1 MVNKTAEIVCRY
13 ALFCH
18 FCILYNIVLFRYFFE
33 WRIFMEYKDI
43 DKDVE
48 GLIVRLSRRLSAED
62 VERISDAYQL
72 AREAHKEQKRKS
84 GEPYIMHPV
93 AVAKIVAEELR
104 LGANPII
111 AAFLHDVVEDT
122 SYTIEDIKER
132 FGDDVAFLVDV
143 VTKKKKK
150 SSATSSSQIDN
161 YKQMLNSLHYD
172 IRALLIKLSDRL
184 HNMRTLSSMR
194 PDKQMKIA
202 GETDY
207 FYAPLAHRLGLY
219 YIKRE
224 MENLSFRYRCPRDYA
239 YIDAGLAADFKEREA
254 GLRAF
259 MAEIERLLENN
270 DIFMAR
276 TEIYSRGPYSA
287 WRKMHSTGCDFKH
300 VEGKYYIRIIYP
312 NTHDYSEKDMSLK
325 IYSILTDR
333 FKEKPGSVAN
343 FIDSPKE
350 NGYQSYHVK
359 LLTPQGTWEEVH
371 ISSER
376 MIRKSQFGCI
386 AESTETNIT
395 NWLEKF
401 KHVLQEMATRGKE
414 VEYMDG
420 VTSSFYN
427 DDIIAYTPEGRG
439 VILPKGATALDFAFE
454 IHSEVGLHAQ
464 YARINGLLSSVK
476 TELERGD
483 VVLIGCDDNIHPK
496 RDWLDHVSTFKAK
509 SHISS
514 YLNKQRKL
522 QYVRCD
528 SCRPLPGDEVIGFKN
543 PDGSVSIHRRDCK
556 VAIRLASQRGDD
568 IVPVDFEED
577 RDFLYPVRIDI
588 RAIDRYHL
596 LVDLIDCITNRLQL
610 SLTHIVT
617 KEKDEIVDCS
627 MEFQVHSSAEMQEA
641 ITGISQ
647 INGVD
652 EVKQRIEY

>member
-1 MVNKTAEIVCRY
+1 MD
-13 ALFCH
+13 
-18 FCILYNIVLFRYFFE
+18 
-33 WRIFMEYKDI
+33 YKDI
-43 DKDVE
+43 DKEVE
-48 GLIVRLSRRLSAED
+48 GLLVRLSRRFSAED
-62 VERISDAYQL
+62 IKRIGEAYQL
-72 AREAHKEQKRKS
+72 AREAHKEQRRKS

-122 SYTIEDIKER
+122 PYTIEDIREL

-150 SSATSSSQIDN
+150 GTPTSSSQIDN

-184 HNMRTLSSMR
+184 HNMRTLNSMR

-239 YIDAGLAADFKEREA
+239 YIEEQLEKDFKERES
-254 GLRAF
+254 GLREF
-259 MAEIERLLENN
+259 MAEIERLLANN
-270 DIFMAR
+270 DILMAR
-276 TEIYSRGPYSA
+276 TEVYSRGPYSA
-287 WRKMHSTGCDFKH
+287 WRKMHSSGCDFKH

-386 AESTETNIT
+386 AESTETTIT

-427 DDIIAYTPEGRG
+427 DDIMAYTPDGKG
-439 VILPKGATALDFAFE
+439 IILPSGATALDFAFE
-454 IHSEVGLHAQ
+454 IHSELGLHAQ
-464 YARINGLLSSVK
+464 YARINGQLSSVK
-476 TELERGD
+476 TQLQRGD
-483 VVLIGCDDNIHPK
+483 VVEIGSNENSAPK
-496 RDWLDHVSTFKAK
+496 PDWLNHVSTFKAK
-509 SHISS
+509 TRISA
-514 YLNKQRKL
+514 YLNKQPKL
-522 QYVRCD
+522 QYDRCE

-543 PDGSVSIHRRDCK
+543 PDGTVSIHRRDCK
-556 VAIRLASQRGDD
+556 SAIRLASQRGDD
-568 IVPVDFEED
+568 IIAVNFEED
-577 RDFLYPVRIDI
+577 KEFLYPVKIDI
-588 RAIDRYHL
+588 VAIDRFHL
-596 LVDLIDCITNRLQL
+596 LVDLVDCITNKLRLCL
-610 SLTHIVT
+610 NRIRTEST
-617 KEKDEIVDCS
+617 DEIGFCS
-627 MEFQVHSSAEMQEA
+627 MEFGVHSSAELQEV
-641 ITGISQ
+641 INSISC
-647 INGVD
+647 IDGVE
-652 EVKQRIEY
+652 EVKQSIEY

>member
-1 MVNKTAEIVCRY
+1 
-13 ALFCH
+13 
-18 FCILYNIVLFRYFFE
+18 
-33 WRIFMEYKDI
+33 MEYQKI
-43 DKDVE
+43 DAEVE
-48 GLIVRLSRRLSAED
+48 QLLVRLARRFSAED
-62 VERISDAYQL
+62 IERIESAYQL
-72 AREAHKEQKRKS
+72 AREAHKEQRRKS

-104 LGANPII
+104 LGPNPII

-122 SYTIEDIKER
+122 PYTNEDIRER

-143 VTKKKKK
+143 VTKKKRK
-150 SSATSSSQIDN
+150 STAASSSQIDN

-239 YIDAGLAADFKEREA
+239 YIEEQLQRDLKEREP
-254 GLRAF
+254 GLKAF
-259 MAEIERLLENN
+259 MFEIERLLENN
-270 DIFMAR
+270 DILMAR
-276 TEIYSRGPYSA
+276 TEVYSRGPYSA
-287 WRKMHSTGCDFKH
+287 WRKMHATGCDFKH

-312 NTHDYSEKDMSLK
+312 NTHEYSEKDMSLK

-427 DDIIAYTPEGRG
+427 DDIIAYSPDGKG

-454 IHSEVGLHAQ
+454 IHSELGLHAQ
-464 YARINGLLSSVK
+464 YARINGNLSSVK

-483 VVLIGCDDNIHPK
+483 VVEIGSNPSVTPQP
-496 RDWLDHVSTFKAK
+496 DWMHHVSTFKAK
-509 SHISS
+509 SHINSF
-514 YLNKQRKL
+514 LNKQRKL
-522 QYVRCD
+522 QYVRCEQ
-528 SCRPLPGDEVIGFKN
+528 CRPLPGDEVIGFKDT
-543 PDGSVSIHRRDCK
+543 DGTITLHRRDCK

-568 IVPVDFEED
+568 IVAVPFDED
-577 RDFLYPVRIDI
+577 KDFLYPVKIEVI
-588 RAIDRYHL
+588 AIDRFHL
-596 LVDLIDCITNRLQL
+596 LVDLIECITNRLQL
-610 SLTHIVT
+610 SLTRT
-617 KEKDEIVDCS
+617 FTETKDELVTCS
-627 MEFQVHSSAEMQEA
+627 LEFKVHSSAELQEA
-641 ITGISQ
+641 ISNISQ
-647 INGVD
+647 IESVE
-652 EVKQRIEY
+652 EVKQCLEK

>member
-1 MVNKTAEIVCRY
+1 
-13 ALFCH
+13 
-18 FCILYNIVLFRYFFE
+18 
-33 WRIFMEYKDI
+33 MEYQKI
-43 DKDVE
+43 DNEVRE
-48 GLIVRLSRRLSAED
+48 LLTRLSRRLSAED
-62 VERISDAYQL
+62 VERIEQAYSL
-72 AREAHKEQKRKS
+72 ARDAHMEQKRKS

-122 SYTIEDIKER
+122 PYTIEDIRER

-150 SSATSSSQIDN
+150 PALSPAGSSSQIDN

-239 YIDAGLAADFKEREA
+239 YIDECLAKELKEREA
-254 GLRAF
+254 GLKSF
-259 MAEIERLLENN
+259 MFEIERLLENN

-276 TEIYSRGPYSA
+276 TEVYSRGPYSA

-312 NTHDYSEKDMSLK
+312 NTHEYSEKDMSLK

-350 NGYQSYHVK
+350 NGYQSYHVQ
-359 LLTPQGTWEEVH
+359 LLTQQGTWEEVH

-427 DDIIAYTPEGRG
+427 DDITAYTPDGKA

-454 IHSEVGLHAQ
+454 IHSELGLHAQ
-464 YARINGLLSSVK
+464 YARINGLLVSVK

-483 VVLIGCDDNIHPK
+483 VVYIGKNDNIIPK
-496 RDWLDHVSTFKAK
+496 KDWLEHVSTYKAK
-509 SHISS
+509 SHITTF
-514 YLNKQRKL
+514 LNKQRQL
-522 QYVRCD
+522 QFVRCEV
-528 SCRPLPGDEVIGFKN
+528 CHPLPGDEVIGFKN
-543 PDGSVSIHRRDCK
+543 SDGSISIHRRDCK
-556 VAIRLASQRGDD
+556 SAIRLASQRGDD
-568 IVPVDFEED
+568 IVAVNFESD
-577 RDFLYPVRIDI
+577 SDFLYNVRIDI
-588 RAIDRYHL
+588 RAVDRYHL

-610 SLTHIVT
+610 SLTHILT
-617 KEKDEIVDCS
+617 KSKDEIVDCS
-627 MEFQVHSSAEMQEA
+627 MGFQVHSAAELQEA
-641 ITGISQ
+641 ISSISE
-647 INGVD
+647 IDGVD

>member
-1 MVNKTAEIVCRY
+1 MDLEI
-13 ALFCH
+13 
-18 FCILYNIVLFRYFFE
+18 
-33 WRIFMEYKDI
+33 KKI
-43 DKDVE
+43 DGQVDD
-48 GLIVRLSRRLSAED
+48 LLARLARRFSAED
-62 VERISDAYQL
+62 IQRIGDAYTL
-72 AREAHKEQKRKS
+72 AREAHKEQRRKS

-122 SYTIEDIKER
+122 PYTIENIRER

-150 SSATSSSQIDN
+150 SNVKSSSQIDN
-161 YKQMLNSLHYD
+161 YKQMLDSLHYD

-224 MENLSFRYRCPRDYA
+224 MENLSFKYRCPRDYA
-239 YIDAGLAADFKEREA
+239 YIDEQLTKEQKEREP
-254 GLRAF
+254 GLKAF
-259 MAEIERLLENN
+259 LFEIERLLENN

-276 TEIYSRGPYSA
+276 TEVYSRGPYSA

-386 AESTETNIT
+386 AESTEINIT

-427 DDIIAYTPEGRG
+427 DDIISYTPDGKG
-439 VILPKGATALDFAFE
+439 IILPKGATALDFAFE
-454 IHSEVGLHAQ
+454 IHSELGLHAQ
-464 YARINGLLSSVK
+464 YARINGQLSSVK

-483 VVLIGCDDNIHPK
+483 VVFIGSNPEKTPK
-496 RDWLDHVSTFKAK
+496 SDWLDYVTTFKAK
-509 SHISS
+509 SHITKF
-514 YLNKQRKL
+514 LNNQRTL
-522 QYVRCD
+522 QFVRCEH
-528 SCRPLPGDEVIGFKN
+528 CRPLPGDEVIGFRN
-543 PDGSVSIHRRDCK
+543 PDDSVSIHRRDCK

-568 IVPVDFEED
+568 IVAVNFESDKE
-577 RDFLYPVRIDI
+577 FLYPVRVDI
-588 RAIDRYHL
+588 RAIDRFHL

-610 SLTHIVT
+610 SLTKIHTVSDDDIVT
-617 KEKDEIVDCS
+617 CS
-627 MEFQVHSSAEMQEA
+627 MEFLVHSSAELQEA
-641 ITGISQ
+641 ISMISE
-647 INGVD
+647 IDAVD
-652 EVKQRIEY
+652 EVKQSIEY

>member
-1 MVNKTAEIVCRY
+1 
-13 ALFCH
+13 
-18 FCILYNIVLFRYFFE
+18 
-33 WRIFMEYKDI
+33 MEYQKI
-43 DKDVE
+43 DNEVQE
-48 GLIVRLSRRLSAED
+48 LLTRLSRRLSAED
-62 VERISDAYQL
+62 VERIELAYRL
-72 AREAHKEQKRKS
+72 AREAHMEQKRKS

-122 SYTIEDIKER
+122 PYTIEDIRER

-150 SSATSSSQIDN
+150 PALSPAGSSSQIDN

-239 YIDAGLAADFKEREA
+239 YIDECLAKELKEREA
-254 GLRAF
+254 GLKSF
-259 MAEIERLLENN
+259 MFEIERLLENN

-276 TEIYSRGPYSA
+276 TEVYSRGPYSA

-312 NTHDYSEKDMSLK
+312 NTHEYSEKDMSLK

-350 NGYQSYHVK
+350 NGYQSYHVQ
-359 LLTPQGTWEEVH
+359 LLTQQGTWEEVH

-427 DDIIAYTPEGRG
+427 DDITAYTPDGKA

-454 IHSEVGLHAQ
+454 IHSELGLHAQ
-464 YARINGLLSSVK
+464 YARINGLLVSVK

-483 VVLIGCDDNIHPK
+483 VVYIGKNDNIIPK
-496 RDWLDHVSTFKAK
+496 KDWLEHVSTYKAK
-509 SHISS
+509 SHITTF
-514 YLNKQRKL
+514 LNKQRQL
-522 QYVRCD
+522 QFVRCEV
-528 SCRPLPGDEVIGFKN
+528 CRPLPGDEVIGFKN
-543 PDGSVSIHRRDCK
+543 SDGSISIHRRDCK
-556 VAIRLASQRGDD
+556 SAIRLASQRGDD
-568 IVPVDFEED
+568 IVAVNFESD
-577 RDFLYPVRIDI
+577 SDFLYNVRIDI
-588 RAIDRYHL
+588 RAVDRYHL

-610 SLTHIVT
+610 SLTHILT
-617 KEKDEIVDCS
+617 ESKDEIVDCS
-627 MEFQVHSSAEMQEA
+627 MGFQVHSAAELQEA
-641 ITGISQ
+641 ISSISE
-647 INGVD
+647 IDGVD

>member
-1 MVNKTAEIVCRY
+1 
-13 ALFCH
+13 
-18 FCILYNIVLFRYFFE
+18 
-33 WRIFMEYKDI
+33 MEYQKI
-43 DKDVE
+43 DNEVQE
-48 GLIVRLSRRLSAED
+48 LLTRLSRRLSAED
-62 VERISDAYQL
+62 VERIEQAYSL
-72 AREAHKEQKRKS
+72 ARDAHMEQKRKS

-122 SYTIEDIKER
+122 PYTIEDIRER

-150 SSATSSSQIDN
+150 PALSPAGSSSQIDN

-239 YIDAGLAADFKEREA
+239 YIDECLAKELKEREA
-254 GLRAF
+254 GLKSF
-259 MAEIERLLENN
+259 MFEIERLLENN

-276 TEIYSRGPYSA
+276 TEVYSRGPYSA

-312 NTHDYSEKDMSLK
+312 NTHEYSEKDMSLK

-350 NGYQSYHVK
+350 NGYQSYHVQ
-359 LLTPQGTWEEVH
+359 LLTQQGTWEEVH

-427 DDIIAYTPEGRG
+427 DDITAYTPDGKA

-454 IHSEVGLHAQ
+454 IHSELGLHAQ
-464 YARINGLLSSVK
+464 YARINGLLVSVK

-483 VVLIGCDDNIHPK
+483 VVYIGKNDNIIPK
-496 RDWLDHVSTFKAK
+496 KDWLEHVSTYKAK
-509 SHISS
+509 SHISTF
-514 YLNKQRKL
+514 LNRQRQL
-522 QYVRCD
+522 QFVRCEV
-528 SCRPLPGDEVIGFKN
+528 CHPLPGDEVIGFKN
-543 PDGSVSIHRRDCK
+543 SDGSISIHRRDCK
-556 VAIRLASQRGDD
+556 SAIRLASQRGDD
-568 IVPVDFEED
+568 IVAVNFESD
-577 RDFLYPVRIDI
+577 SDFLYNVRIDI
-588 RAIDRYHL
+588 RAVDRYHL

-610 SLTHIVT
+610 SLTHILT
-617 KEKDEIVDCS
+617 KSKDEIVDCS
-627 MEFQVHSSAEMQEA
+627 MGFQVHSAAELQEA
-641 ITGISQ
+641 ISSISE
-647 INGVD
+647 IDGVD

>member
-1 MVNKTAEIVCRY
+1 
-13 ALFCH
+13 
-18 FCILYNIVLFRYFFE
+18 
-33 WRIFMEYKDI
+33 MECQEYQII
-43 DKDVE
+43 DKEVDE
-48 GLIVRLSRRLSAED
+48 LIGRLSRRFSTED
-62 VERISDAYQL
+62 IERIADAYRL
-72 AREAHKEQKRKS
+72 AREAHKEQRRKS

-122 SYTIEDIKER
+122 PYTIEDIR
-132 FGDDVAFLVDV
+132 QRYGDDVAFLVDV

-150 SSATSSSQIDN
+150 SAATTSSQIDN

-239 YIDAGLAADFKEREA
+239 QIDNALAVELKEREA
-254 GLRAF
+254 GLKSF
-259 MAEIERLLENN
+259 MFEIERLLENN

-276 TEIYSRGPYSA
+276 TEVYSRGPYSA

-427 DDIIAYTPEGRG
+427 DDIIAYTPNGKG
-439 VILPKGATALDFAFE
+439 IILPKGATALDFAFE
-454 IHSEVGLHAQ
+454 IHSELGLHAQ

-483 VVLIGCDDNIHPK
+483 VVEIGCKESIVP
-496 RDWLDHVSTFKAK
+496 RPDWLQHVSTFKAK
-509 SHISS
+509 SHINNF
-514 YLNKQRKL
+514 LNKQPEL
-522 QYVRCD
+522 QYIRCEQ
-528 SCRPLPGDEVIGFKN
+528 CRPLPGDEVIGFKES
-543 PDGSVSIHRRDCK
+543 DGRITLHRRDCK

-568 IVPVDFEED
+568 IVAVNFEED
-577 RDFLYPVRIDI
+577 SRFLYPVKVNIV
-588 RAIDRYHL
+588 AIDRYHL
-596 LVDLIDCITNRLQL
+596 LVDIIDCITNKLQL
-610 SLTHIVT
+610 SFTRTETVT
-617 KEKDEIVDCS
+617 KDEIVYCS
-627 MEFQVHSSAEMQEA
+627 IEFQVHSSNELQEVIA
-641 ITGISQ
+641 NISQ
-647 INGVD
+647 IDGVD
-652 EVKQRIEY
+652 EVQQSIEY

>member
-1 MVNKTAEIVCRY
+1 
-13 ALFCH
+13 
-18 FCILYNIVLFRYFFE
+18 
-33 WRIFMEYKDI
+33 MEYQKI
-43 DKDVE
+43 DAEVE
-48 GLIVRLSRRLSAED
+48 QLLVRLARRFSAED
-62 VERISDAYQL
+62 IERIESAYQL
-72 AREAHKEQKRKS
+72 AREAHKEQRRKS

-104 LGANPII
+104 LGPNPII

-122 SYTIEDIKER
+122 LYTNEDIRER

-143 VTKKKKK
+143 VTKKKRK
-150 SSATSSSQIDN
+150 STAASSSQIDN

-239 YIDAGLAADFKEREA
+239 YIEEQLQRDLKEREP
-254 GLRAF
+254 GLKAF
-259 MAEIERLLENN
+259 MFEIERLLENN
-270 DIFMAR
+270 DILMAR
-276 TEIYSRGPYSA
+276 TEVYSRGPYSA
-287 WRKMHSTGCDFKH
+287 WRKMHATGCDFKH

-312 NTHDYSEKDMSLK
+312 NTHEYSEKDMSLK

-427 DDIIAYTPEGRG
+427 DDIIAYSPDGKG

-454 IHSEVGLHAQ
+454 IHSELGLHAQ
-464 YARINGLLSSVK
+464 YARINGNLSSVK

-483 VVLIGCDDNIHPK
+483 VVEIGSNPSVTPQP
-496 RDWLDHVSTFKAK
+496 DWMHHVSTFKAK
-509 SHISS
+509 SHINSF
-514 YLNKQRKL
+514 LNKQRKL
-522 QYVRCD
+522 QYVRCEQ
-528 SCRPLPGDEVIGFKN
+528 CRPLPGDEVIGFKDA
-543 PDGSVSIHRRDCK
+543 DGAITLHRRDCK

-568 IVPVDFEED
+568 IVAVPFDED
-577 RDFLYPVRIDI
+577 KDFLYPVKIEVI
-588 RAIDRYHL
+588 AIDRFHL
-596 LVDLIDCITNRLQL
+596 LVDLIECITNRLQL
-610 SLTHIVT
+610 SLTRT
-617 KEKDEIVDCS
+617 FTETKDELVTCS
-627 MEFQVHSSAEMQEA
+627 LEFKVHSSAELQEV
-641 ITGISQ
+641 ISNISQ
-647 INGVD
+647 IESVE
-652 EVKQRIEY
+652 EVKQCFDI

>member
-1 MVNKTAEIVCRY
+1 
-13 ALFCH
+13 
-18 FCILYNIVLFRYFFE
+18 
-33 WRIFMEYKDI
+33 MEYKVI
-43 DKDVE
+43 DKEVE
-48 GLIVRLSRRLSAED
+48 DLLSRLARRLSAD
-62 VERISDAYQL
+62 DITRIESAYQL
-72 AREAHKEQKRKS
+72 AREAHMEQRRKS

-122 SYTIEDIKER
+122 PYTVEDIRER
-132 FGDDVAFLVDV
+132 FGDDVAFLVEV

-150 SSATSSSQIDN
+150 STAAHSSQIDN

-239 YIDAGLAADFKEREA
+239 MIDEELDKVLKERA
-254 GLRAF
+254 QGLKSF
-259 MAEIERLLENN
+259 MFDIERLLENN
-270 DIFMAR
+270 EIFMAR

-287 WRKMHSTGCDFKH
+287 WRKMQARGCDFNH

-333 FKEKPGSVAN
+333 FKEKPGSVVN

-386 AESTETNIT
+386 AESSETNIT

-401 KHVLQEMATRGKE
+401 KHVLQEMATHGKE

-427 DDIIAYTPEGRG
+427 DDIITYTPDGKEI
-439 VILPKGATALDFAFE
+439 ILPKGATALDFAFE
-454 IHSEVGLHAQ
+454 IHSELGVHAQ
-464 YARINGLLSSVK
+464 YARINGQLASVK
-476 TELERGD
+476 TLLERGD
-483 VVLIGCDDNIHPK
+483 VVQIGSDENVHPTAG
-496 RDWLDHVSTFKAK
+496 WLKHVSTFKAK
-509 SHISS
+509 SHINN

-522 QYVRCD
+522 EFVRCEN
-528 SCRPLPGDEVIGFKN
+528 CRPLPGDEVIGFKE
-543 PDGSVSIHRRDCK
+543 PDGTVAIHRRDCK
-556 VAIRLASQRGDD
+556 SAIRLASQRGDD
-568 IVPVDFEED
+568 IVAVNFEED
-577 RDFLYPVRIDI
+577 KEFLYPVRVDVV
-588 RAIDRYHL
+588 AVDRYHL
-596 LVDLIDCITNRLQL
+596 LVDLIDCITNKLQL
-610 SLTHIVT
+610 SLTFISSKTV
-617 KEKDEIVDCS
+617 DEIVTS
-627 MEFQVHSSAEMQEA
+627 TLEFRVHSSGELQEVLNS
-641 ITGISQ
+641 ISQ
-647 INGVD
+647 IDGVD
-652 EVKQRIEY
+652 EVQQSIE

>member
-1 MVNKTAEIVCRY
+1 MNLEI
-13 ALFCH
+13 
-18 FCILYNIVLFRYFFE
+18 
-33 WRIFMEYKDI
+33 KKI
-43 DKDVE
+43 DGQVDD
-48 GLIVRLSRRLSAED
+48 LLARLARRFSAED
-62 VERISDAYQL
+62 IQRIGDAYTL
-72 AREAHKEQKRKS
+72 AREAHKEQRRKS

-122 SYTIEDIKER
+122 PYTIENIRER

-150 SSATSSSQIDN
+150 SNVKSSSQIDN
-161 YKQMLNSLHYD
+161 YKQMLDSLHYD

-224 MENLSFRYRCPRDYA
+224 MENLSFKYRCPRDYA
-239 YIDAGLAADFKEREA
+239 YIDEQLTKEQKEREP
-254 GLRAF
+254 GLKAF
-259 MAEIERLLENN
+259 LFEIERLLENN

-276 TEIYSRGPYSA
+276 TEVYSRGPYSA

-386 AESTETNIT
+386 AESTEINIT
-395 NWLEKF
+395 NWLDKF

-427 DDIIAYTPEGRG
+427 DDIIAYTPDGKG
-439 VILPKGATALDFAFE
+439 IILPKGATALDFAFE
-454 IHSEVGLHAQ
+454 IHSELGLHAQ
-464 YARINGLLSSVK
+464 YARINGQLSSVK

-483 VVLIGCDDNIHPK
+483 VVLIGSNPEKTPK
-496 RDWLDHVSTFKAK
+496 SDWLDYVTTFKAK
-509 SHISS
+509 SHITKF
-514 YLNKQRKL
+514 LNNQRTL
-522 QYVRCD
+522 QFVRCEH
-528 SCRPLPGDEVIGFKN
+528 CRPLPGDEVIGFRN
-543 PDGSVSIHRRDCK
+543 PDDSVSIHRRDCK

-568 IVPVDFEED
+568 IVAVNFESDKE
-577 RDFLYPVRIDI
+577 FLYPVRVDI
-588 RAIDRYHL
+588 RAIDRFHL

-610 SLTHIVT
+610 SLTKIHTVSDDDIVT
-617 KEKDEIVDCS
+617 CS
-627 MEFQVHSSAEMQEA
+627 MEFLVHSSAELQEA
-641 ITGISQ
+641 ISMISE
-647 INGVD
+647 IDAVD
-652 EVKQRIEY
+652 EVKQSIEY

>member
-1 MVNKTAEIVCRY
+1 
-13 ALFCH
+13 
-18 FCILYNIVLFRYFFE
+18 
-33 WRIFMEYKDI
+33 MEYQKI
-43 DKDVE
+43 DNEVQE
-48 GLIVRLSRRLSAED
+48 LLTRLSRRLSAED
-62 VERISDAYQL
+62 VERIELAYRL
-72 AREAHKEQKRKS
+72 AREAHMEQKRKS

-122 SYTIEDIKER
+122 PYTIEDIRER

-150 SSATSSSQIDN
+150 PALSPAGSSSQIDN

-239 YIDAGLAADFKEREA
+239 YIDECLAKELKEREA
-254 GLRAF
+254 GLKSF
-259 MAEIERLLENN
+259 MFEIERLLENN

-276 TEIYSRGPYSA
+276 TEVYSRGPYSA

-312 NTHDYSEKDMSLK
+312 NTHEYSEKDMSLK

-350 NGYQSYHVK
+350 NGYQSYHVQ
-359 LLTPQGTWEEVH
+359 LLTQQGTWEEVH

-427 DDIIAYTPEGRG
+427 DDITAYTPDGKA

-454 IHSEVGLHAQ
+454 IHSELGLHAQ
-464 YARINGLLSSVK
+464 YARINGLLVSVK

-483 VVLIGCDDNIHPK
+483 VVYIGKNDNIIPK
-496 RDWLDHVSTFKAK
+496 TA
-509 SHISS
+509 
-514 YLNKQRKL
+514 
-522 QYVRCD
+522 
-528 SCRPLPGDEVIGFKN
+528 
-543 PDGSVSIHRRDCK
+543 
-556 VAIRLASQRGDD
+556 
-568 IVPVDFEED
+568 
-577 RDFLYPVRIDI
+577 DI
-588 RAIDRYHL
+588 RIIYIAESFFL
-596 LVDLIDCITNRLQL
+596 KTLV
-610 SLTHIVT
+610 
-617 KEKDEIVDCS
+617 
-627 MEFQVHSSAEMQEA
+627 
-641 ITGISQ
+641 ISKYIPIIKPII
-647 INGVD
+647 IN
-652 EVKQRIEY
+652 ER

>member
-1 MVNKTAEIVCRY
+1 
-13 ALFCH
+13 
-18 FCILYNIVLFRYFFE
+18 
-33 WRIFMEYKDI
+33 MEYKKI
-43 DKDVE
+43 DFEVE
-48 GLIVRLSRRLSAED
+48 QLLGRLARRLSSED
-62 VERISDAYQL
+62 IARINDAYLL
-72 AREAHKEQKRKS
+72 AREAHMEQRRKS

-122 SYTIEDIKER
+122 PYTVEDIAAR

-150 SSATSSSQIDN
+150 STAVHSSQIDN

-224 MENLSFRYRCPRDYA
+224 MENLSFRYRCPREYA
-239 YIDAGLAADFKEREA
+239 MIESELCKELKEREQ
-254 GLRAF
+254 GLKSF
-259 MAEIERLLENN
+259 MFEIERLLENN
-270 DIFMAR
+270 DILMAR

-287 WRKMHSTGCDFKH
+287 WRKMHARGCDFNH
-300 VEGKYYIRIIYP
+300 VDDKYYIRIIYP

-350 NGYQSYHVK
+350 NGYQSYHVT
-359 LLTPQGTWEEVH
+359 LLTPQGTWEEIH

-427 DDIIAYTPEGRG
+427 DDIIAYTPDGKG

-454 IHSEVGLHAQ
+454 IHSELGLHAQ
-464 YARINGLLSSVK
+464 YARINGQLKSIK

-483 VVLIGCDDNIHPK
+483 VVLIGSNEAIKPK
-496 RDWLDHVSTFKAK
+496 NDWLEHVSTFKAK
-509 SHISS
+509 SHINNF
-514 YLNKQRKL
+514 LNKQRRIDF
-522 QYVRCD
+522 VRCEQ
-528 SCRPLPGDEVIGFKN
+528 CRPLPGDEVIGFKEA
-543 PDGSVSIHRRDCK
+543 DGTITIHRRDCK
-556 VAIRLASQRGDD
+556 AAIRLASQRGDD
-568 IVPVDFEED
+568 IVAVTFDED
-577 RDFLYPVRIDI
+577 KEFLYPVRVDI
-588 RAIDRYHL
+588 VAVDRYHL
-596 LVDLIDCITNRLQL
+596 LVDLVDCITNRLQL
-610 SLTHIVT
+610 SLTNISS
-617 KEKDEIVDCS
+617 KSDDEIVYCTL
-627 MEFQVHSSAEMQEA
+627 EFCVHSSGELQEVLSH
-641 ITGISQ
+641 ISQ
-647 INGVD
+647 IEGVD
-652 EVKQRIEY
+652 EVQQSIE

>member
-1 MVNKTAEIVCRY
+1 
-13 ALFCH
+13 
-18 FCILYNIVLFRYFFE
+18 
-33 WRIFMEYKDI
+33 MEYKRI
-43 DKDVE
+43 DLEVE
-48 GLIVRLSRRLSAED
+48 QLLGRLARRLPAD
-62 VERISDAYQL
+62 DITRINDAYLL
-72 AREAHKEQKRKS
+72 AREAHKEQRRKS

-122 SYTIEDIKER
+122 PYTIEDIAAR
-132 FGDDVAFLVDV
+132 YGDDVAFLVDV

-150 SSATSSSQIDN
+150 SSASHSSQIDN

-239 YIDAGLAADFKEREA
+239 MIDEALTKELKEREQ
-254 GLRAF
+254 GLKSF
-259 MAEIERLLENN
+259 MFEIERLLENN
-270 DIFMAR
+270 DILMAR
-276 TEIYSRGPYSA
+276 TEIYSRGPYNA
-287 WRKMHSTGCDFKH
+287 WRKMHARGCDFSH
-300 VEGKYYIRIIYP
+300 VDGKYYIRIIYP

-343 FIDSPKE
+343 YIDSPKE

-376 MIRKSQFGCI
+376 MIRKSQYGCI

-427 DDIIAYTPEGRG
+427 DDIIAYTPDGKG
-439 VILPKGATALDFAFE
+439 IILPKGATALDFAFE

-464 YARINGLLSSVK
+464 YARINGQLSSIK

-483 VVLIGCDDNIHPK
+483 VVMIGCNDDISPK
-496 RDWLDHVSTFKAK
+496 SEWLSHVSTFKAK
-509 SHISS
+509 SHINSF
-514 YLNKQRKL
+514 LNKQRKIEF
-522 QYVRCD
+522 VRCEQ
-528 SCRPLPGDEVIGFKN
+528 CRPLPGDEVIGFKE
-543 PDGSVSIHRRDCK
+543 PDGTTSIHRRDCK

-568 IVPVDFEED
+568 IVAVNFEED
-577 RDFLYPVRIDI
+577 REFLYPVKIDI
-588 RAIDRYHL
+588 VVIDRNHL
-596 LVDLIDCITNRLQL
+596 LIDLIDCITNKLQL
-610 SLTHIVT
+610 SLTRITTESHDSIGY
-617 KEKDEIVDCS
+617 CS
-627 MEFQVHSSAEMQEA
+627 MEFPVHSSAELQEV
-641 ITGISQ
+641 IDSISR
-647 INGVD
+647 IDGVE
-652 EVKQRIEY
+652 EVKQSVE

>member
-1 MVNKTAEIVCRY
+1 
-13 ALFCH
+13 
-18 FCILYNIVLFRYFFE
+18 
-33 WRIFMEYKDI
+33 MEYQKI
-43 DKDVE
+43 DAEVE
-48 GLIVRLSRRLSAED
+48 QLLVRLARRFSAED
-62 VERISDAYQL
+62 IERIESAYQL
-72 AREAHKEQKRKS
+72 AREAHKEQRRKS

-104 LGANPII
+104 LGPNPII

-122 SYTIEDIKER
+122 PYTNEDIRER

-143 VTKKKKK
+143 VTKKKRK
-150 SSATSSSQIDN
+150 STAASSSQIDN

-239 YIDAGLAADFKEREA
+239 YIEEQLQRDLKEREP
-254 GLRAF
+254 GLKAF
-259 MAEIERLLENN
+259 MFEIERLLENN
-270 DIFMAR
+270 DILMAR
-276 TEIYSRGPYSA
+276 TEVYSRGPYSA
-287 WRKMHSTGCDFKH
+287 WRKMHATGCDFKH

-312 NTHDYSEKDMSLK
+312 NTHEYSEKDMSLK

-359 LLTPQGTWEEVH
+359 LLTPQGAWEEVH

-427 DDIIAYTPEGRG
+427 DDIIAYSPDGKG

-454 IHSEVGLHAQ
+454 IHSELGLHAQ
-464 YARINGLLSSVK
+464 YARINGNLSSVK

-483 VVLIGCDDNIHPK
+483 VVEIGSNPSVTPQP
-496 RDWLDHVSTFKAK
+496 DWMHHVSTFKAK
-509 SHISS
+509 SHINSF
-514 YLNKQRKL
+514 LNKQRKL
-522 QYVRCD
+522 QYVRCEQ
-528 SCRPLPGDEVIGFKN
+528 CRPLPGDEVIGFKDA
-543 PDGSVSIHRRDCK
+543 DGTITLHRRDCK

-568 IVPVDFEED
+568 IVAVPFDED
-577 RDFLYPVRIDI
+577 KDFLYPVKIEVI
-588 RAIDRYHL
+588 AIDRFHL
-596 LVDLIDCITNRLQL
+596 LVDLVECITNRLQL
-610 SLTHIVT
+610 SLTRT
-617 KEKDEIVDCS
+617 FTETKDELVNCS
-627 MEFQVHSSAEMQEA
+627 LEFKVHSSAELQEA
-641 ITGISQ
+641 ISNISQ
-647 INGVD
+647 IESVE
-652 EVKQRIEY
+652 EVKQCFDI

>member
-1 MVNKTAEIVCRY
+1 
-13 ALFCH
+13 
-18 FCILYNIVLFRYFFE
+18 
-33 WRIFMEYKDI
+33 MEYQKI
-43 DKDVE
+43 DNEVE
-48 GLIVRLSRRLSAED
+48 NLLERLERRLSAED
-62 VERISDAYQL
+62 IKRIADAYSL
-72 AREAHKEQKRKS
+72 AREAHMSQRRKS

-122 SYTIEDIKER
+122 PYTIEDIRLR

-143 VTKKKKK
+143 VTKKKK
-150 SSATSSSQIDN
+150 SSASTSSSQIDN

-184 HNMRTLSSMR
+184 HNMRTLNSMR

-224 MENLSFRYRCPRDYA
+224 MENLSFRYRCPREYA
-239 YIDAGLAADFKEREA
+239 FLEDELDKEMKEREP
-254 GLRAF
+254 GLKSFLR
-259 MAEIERLLENN
+259 EIESLLERN

-276 TEIYSRGPYSA
+276 TEVYSRGPYSA
-287 WRKMHSTGCDFKH
+287 WRKMHSSGCDFKH

-359 LLTPQGTWEEVH
+359 LLNPQGTWEEVH

-386 AESTETNIT
+386 AESTETTIT

-427 DDIIAYTPEGRG
+427 DDIIAYTPEGKG

-454 IHSEVGLHAQ
+454 IHSELGLHAQ

-483 VVLIGCDDNIHPK
+483 VVEIGCNDNVVPK
-496 RDWLDHVSTFKAK
+496 KDWLSAVSTYKAK
-509 SHISS
+509 TRINNF
-514 YLNKQRKL
+514 LNKQRKL
-522 QYVRCD
+522 QYDRCE

-543 PDGSVSIHRRDCK
+543 PDGSISIHRRDCK
-556 VAIRLASQRGDD
+556 AAIRLASQRGDD
-568 IVPVDFEED
+568 IVAVNFEED
-577 RDFLYPVRIDI
+577 REFMYPVKIDI
-588 RAIDRYHL
+588 VVIDRYHL
-596 LVDLIDCITNRLQL
+596 LVDLIDCITNKLQL
-610 SLTHIVT
+610 SLTRIST
-617 KEKDEIVDCS
+617 ESRDSIGYCT
-627 MEFQVHSSAEMQEA
+627 MEFPVHSSAELQEV
-641 ITGISQ
+641 ISNISQ
-647 INGVD
+647 IKGVE
-652 EVKQRIEY
+652 EVKQSVE

>member
-1 MVNKTAEIVCRY
+1 
-13 ALFCH
+13 
-18 FCILYNIVLFRYFFE
+18 
-33 WRIFMEYKDI
+33 MEYQLI
-43 DKDVE
+43 DKDVDE
-48 GLIVRLSRRLSAED
+48 LLERLSRRLSAED
-62 VERISDAYQL
+62 IRRIGEAYKL
-72 AREAHKEQKRKS
+72 AREAHKSQRRKS
-84 GEPYIMHPV
+84 GEPYIIHPI

-122 SYTIEDIKER
+122 QYTIEDIKEM
-132 FGDDVAFLVDV
+132 FGDDVAFLVNV

-150 SSATSSSQIDN
+150 NTAAAPTSSSQIDN

-184 HNMRTLSSMR
+184 HNMRTLNSMR

-239 YIDAGLAADFKEREA
+239 MLEEELEREMKEREP
-254 GLRAF
+254 GLKSF
-259 MAEIERLLENN
+259 MYEIERLLENN
-270 DIFMAR
+270 DILMAR
-276 TEIYSRGPYSA
+276 TEVYSRGPYSA
-287 WRKMHSTGCDFKH
+287 WRKMHSSGCDFKH

-343 FIDSPKE
+343 YIDSPKE

-401 KHVLQEMATRGKE
+401 KFVLQEMATRGKE

-427 DDIIAYTPEGRG
+427 DDIIAYTPTVKGI
-439 VILPKGATALDFAFE
+439 ILPKGATALDFAFE
-454 IHSEVGLHAQ
+454 IHSDLGLHAQ
-464 YARINGLLSSVK
+464 YARIN
-476 TELERGD
+476 
-483 VVLIGCDDNIHPK
+483 
-496 RDWLDHVSTFKAK
+496 
-509 SHISS
+509 
-514 YLNKQRKL
+514 
-522 QYVRCD
+522 
-528 SCRPLPGDEVIGFKN
+528 
-543 PDGSVSIHRRDCK
+543 
-556 VAIRLASQRGDD
+556 
-568 IVPVDFEED
+568 
-577 RDFLYPVRIDI
+577 
-588 RAIDRYHL
+588 
-596 LVDLIDCITNRLQL
+596 
-610 SLTHIVT
+610 
-617 KEKDEIVDCS
+617 
-627 MEFQVHSSAEMQEA
+627 
-641 ITGISQ
+641 
-647 INGVD
+647 
-652 EVKQRIEY
+652 

>member
-1 MVNKTAEIVCRY
+1 
-13 ALFCH
+13 
-18 FCILYNIVLFRYFFE
+18 
-33 WRIFMEYKDI
+33 MEYQKI
-43 DKDVE
+43 DNEVQE
-48 GLIVRLSRRLSAED
+48 LLTRLSRRLSAED
-62 VERISDAYQL
+62 VERIEQAYRL
-72 AREAHKEQKRKS
+72 AREAHMEQKRKS

-122 SYTIEDIKER
+122 QYTIEDIRER

-150 SSATSSSQIDN
+150 PALSPAGSSSQIDN

-239 YIDAGLAADFKEREA
+239 YIDECLAKELKEREA
-254 GLRAF
+254 GLKSF
-259 MAEIERLLENN
+259 MFEIERLLENN

-276 TEIYSRGPYSA
+276 TEVYSRGPYSA

-312 NTHDYSEKDMSLK
+312 NTHEYSEKDMSLK

-350 NGYQSYHVK
+350 NGYQSYHVQ
-359 LLTPQGTWEEVH
+359 LLTQQGTWEEVH

-427 DDIIAYTPEGRG
+427 DDITAYTPDGKA

-454 IHSEVGLHAQ
+454 IHSELGLHAQ
-464 YARINGLLSSVK
+464 YARINGLLVSVK

-483 VVLIGCDDNIHPK
+483 VVYIGKNDNIIPK
-496 RDWLDHVSTFKAK
+496 KDWLEHVSTYKAK
-509 SHISS
+509 SHISTF
-514 YLNKQRKL
+514 LNRQRQL
-522 QYVRCD
+522 QFVRCEV
-528 SCRPLPGDEVIGFKN
+528 CHPLPGDEVIGFKN
-543 PDGSVSIHRRDCK
+543 SDGSISIHRRDCK
-556 VAIRLASQRGDD
+556 SAIRLASQRGDD
-568 IVPVDFEED
+568 IVAVNFESD
-577 RDFLYPVRIDI
+577 SDFLYNVRIDI
-588 RAIDRYHL
+588 RAVDRYHL

-610 SLTHIVT
+610 SLTHILT
-617 KEKDEIVDCS
+617 KSKDEIVDCS
-627 MEFQVHSSAEMQEA
+627 MGFQVHSAAELQEA
-641 ITGISQ
+641 ISSISE
-647 INGVD
+647 IDGVD

>member
-1 MVNKTAEIVCRY
+1 MD
-13 ALFCH
+13 
-18 FCILYNIVLFRYFFE
+18 
-33 WRIFMEYKDI
+33 YKDI
-43 DKDVE
+43 DKEVE
-48 GLIVRLSRRLSAED
+48 GLLVRLSRRFSAED
-62 VERISDAYQL
+62 IKRIGEAYQL
-72 AREAHKEQKRKS
+72 AREAHKEQRRKS

-122 SYTIEDIKER
+122 PYTIEDISER
-132 FGDDVAFLVDV
+132 FGEDVAFLVDV

-150 SSATSSSQIDN
+150 GTPTSSSQIDN

-184 HNMRTLSSMR
+184 HNMRTLNSMR

-239 YIDAGLAADFKEREA
+239 YIEEQLEKDFKERES
-254 GLRAF
+254 GLREF
-259 MAEIERLLENN
+259 MAEIERLLANN
-270 DIFMAR
+270 DILMAR
-276 TEIYSRGPYSA
+276 TEVYSRGPYSA
-287 WRKMHSTGCDFKH
+287 WRKMHSSGCDFKH

-386 AESTETNIT
+386 AESTETTIT

-427 DDIIAYTPEGRG
+427 DDIMAYTPDGKG
-439 VILPKGATALDFAFE
+439 IILPSGATALDFAFE
-454 IHSEVGLHAQ
+454 IHSELGLHAQ
-464 YARINGLLSSVK
+464 YARINGQLSSVK
-476 TELERGD
+476 TQLQRGD
-483 VVLIGCDDNIHPK
+483 VVEIGTNENSAPK
-496 RDWLDHVSTFKAK
+496 PDWLNHVSTFKAK
-509 SHISS
+509 TRISA
-514 YLNKQRKL
+514 YLNKQPKL
-522 QYVRCD
+522 QYDRCE

-543 PDGSVSIHRRDCK
+543 PDGTVSIHRRDCK
-556 VAIRLASQRGDD
+556 SAIRLASQRGDD
-568 IVPVDFEED
+568 IIAVNFEED
-577 RDFLYPVRIDI
+577 KEFLYPVKIDI
-588 RAIDRYHL
+588 VAIDRFHL
-596 LVDLIDCITNRLQL
+596 LVDLVDCITNKLRLCL
-610 SLTHIVT
+610 NRIRTEST
-617 KEKDEIVDCS
+617 DEIGFCS
-627 MEFQVHSSAEMQEA
+627 MEFGVHSSAELQEV
-641 ITGISQ
+641 INSISC
-647 INGVD
+647 IDGVE
-652 EVKQRIEY
+652 EVKQSIEY

>member
-1 MVNKTAEIVCRY
+1 
-13 ALFCH
+13 
-18 FCILYNIVLFRYFFE
+18 
-33 WRIFMEYKDI
+33 MEYQKI
-43 DKDVE
+43 DNEVQE
-48 GLIVRLSRRLSAED
+48 LLTRLSRRLSAEG
-62 VERISDAYQL
+62 VERIEQAYSL
-72 AREAHKEQKRKS
+72 ARDAHMEQKRKS

-122 SYTIEDIKER
+122 PYTIEDIRER

-150 SSATSSSQIDN
+150 PALSPAGSSSQIDN

-239 YIDAGLAADFKEREA
+239 YIDECLAKELKEREA
-254 GLRAF
+254 GLKSF
-259 MAEIERLLENN
+259 MFEIERLLENN

-276 TEIYSRGPYSA
+276 TEVYSRGPYSA

-312 NTHDYSEKDMSLK
+312 NTHEYSEKDMSLK

-350 NGYQSYHVK
+350 NGYQSYHVQ
-359 LLTPQGTWEEVH
+359 LLTQQGTWEEVH

-427 DDIIAYTPEGRG
+427 DDITAYTPDGKA

-454 IHSEVGLHAQ
+454 IHSELGLHAQ
-464 YARINGLLSSVK
+464 YARINGLLVSVK

-483 VVLIGCDDNIHPK
+483 VVYIGKNDNIIPK
-496 RDWLDHVSTFKAK
+496 KDWLEHVSTYKAK
-509 SHISS
+509 SHISTF
-514 YLNKQRKL
+514 LNRQRQL
-522 QYVRCD
+522 QFVRCEV
-528 SCRPLPGDEVIGFKN
+528 CHPLPGDEVIGFKN
-543 PDGSVSIHRRDCK
+543 SDGSISIHRRDCK
-556 VAIRLASQRGDD
+556 SAIRLASQRGDD
-568 IVPVDFEED
+568 IVAVNFESD
-577 RDFLYPVRIDI
+577 SDFLYNVRIDI
-588 RAIDRYHL
+588 RAVDRYHL

-610 SLTHIVT
+610 SLTHILT
-617 KEKDEIVDCS
+617 KSKDEIVDCS
-627 MEFQVHSSAEMQEA
+627 MGFQVHSAAELQEA
-641 ITGISQ
+641 ISSISE
-647 INGVD
+647 IDGVD